1 MTGYIQYWTKA
12 GIHSEMDEDEK
23 RKVFLTN
30 TMSLFLAV
38 VMILVWF
45 NDIFNT
51 ENYLA
56 AYRRTG
62 VFVLML
68 MIPFLNHKKQ
78 YKLSKSIFLF
88 FPSLILLGVPIM
100 IGDIFPGQFIWFQ
113 YAGAIFCSIPF
124 ILFNHNKD
132 KIYIAFFFIYYLLV
146 TLFIDKLLLYYGK
159 PPEAMKELV
168 TNFSDFK
175 LPPLFVAFFSTT
187 TLLWYNRINAQ
198 YEKRLKSTNKEL
210 QETQEELIAKNE
222 EYEAI
227 NRNLE
232 EMVVER
238 TKVIDSKNR
247 QIIDYANI
255 NAHKVRGPLARI
267 MGLINISD
275 YSDDPKE
282 LKSLFE
288 KLRPPSEELNIII
301 DEINKTLEEG
311 NSGNQD
317 ENN

>member
-1 MTGYIQYWTKA
+1 MTGYIKYWTEA
-12 GIHSEMDEDEK
+12 GIHSNMDDDEK

-30 TMSLFLAV
+30 AMSLFLAI
-38 VMILVWF
+38 VMVLVWL
-45 NDIFNT
+45 NDVFNT
-51 ENYLA
+51 QNYLA
-56 AYRRTG
+56 AYRRAA

-68 MIPFLNHKKQ
+68 IIPFLNHKKLF
-78 YKLSKSIFLF
+78 KLSKSIFLF
-88 FPSLILLGVPIM
+88 FPSLLLLGVPII
-100 IGDIFPGQFIWFQ
+100 IGDFYPGQFIWFQ

-124 ILFNHNKD
+124 ILFDHNKD
-132 KIYIAFFFIYYLLV
+132 KIYVAFFFLYYLLV
-146 TLFIDKLLLYYGK
+146 TLFIDKLLLFYGQ

-187 TLLWYNRINAQ
+187 TLLWYNRTNAQ
-198 YEKRLKSTNKEL
+198 YEKRLRSTNKEL
-210 QETQEELIAKNE
+210 EETQEELIAKNE

-232 EMVVER
+232 TLVEQR

-267 MGLINISD
+267 MGLINISE
-275 YSDDPKE
+275 YSNNPEE
-282 LKSLFE
+282 LKNIFE
-288 KLRPPSEELNIII
+288 KLRLPSQELNVII

-311 NSGNQD
+311 NSEDRD
-317 ENN
+317 E

>member
-1 MTGYIQYWTKA
+1 
-12 GIHSEMDEDEK
+12 MDDDEK

-30 TMSLFLAV
+30 AMALFLAV
-38 VMILVWF
+38 VMILVF
-45 NDIFNT
+45 LNDIFNT

-56 AYRRTG
+56 AYRRAG
-62 VFVLML
+62 VFFLML
-68 MIPFLNHKKQ
+68 LIPFLNHKKH
-78 YKLSKSIFLF
+78 YRLSKSIFLF
-88 FPSLILLGVPIM
+88 FPGFILLGVPII

-124 ILFNHNKD
+124 ILFNHNNE
-132 KIYIAFFFIYYLLV
+132 KIYITLFFIYYLLV
-146 TLFIDKLLLYYGK
+146 TLFIDKLLLQYGN

-187 TLLWYNRINAQ
+187 TLLWYNRTNTQ
-198 YEKRLKSTNKEL
+198 YEKRLRSTNKVLE
-210 QETQEELIAKNE
+210 ETQQELIAKNE

-232 EMVVER
+232 ALVEER

-267 MGLINISD
+267 MGLINISH

-282 LKSLFE
+282 LRSLFE
-288 KLRPPSEELNIII
+288 KLRPPSQELNIII
-301 DEINKTLEEG
+301 DEINKTLEEVD
-311 NSGNQD
+311 SGN
-317 ENN
+317 NNED

>member
-1 MTGYIQYWTKA
+1 MLKYIQYWTNA
-12 GIHSEMDEDEK
+12 GLHSEMEDDEK

-30 TMSLFLAV
+30 ALSLFLAV
-38 VMILVWF
+38 VMLLVWM
-45 NDIFNT
+45 NDVFNT

-62 VFVLML
+62 VFIIML
-68 MIPFLNHKKQ
+68 LIPLLNHKKL
-78 YKLSKSIFLF
+78 YKLSKSLFLF
-88 FPSLILLGVPIM
+88 FPGFILLGVPII
-100 IGDIFPGQFIWFQ
+100 IGDFFPGQFIWFQ
-113 YAGAIFCSIPF
+113 YAGAVFCSIPI
-124 ILFNHNKD
+124 ILFDYKKE
-132 KIYIAFFFIYYLLV
+132 KIYIALFFIYYLLV
-146 TLFIDKLLLYYGK
+146 TLFIDKVLLYYSD
-159 PPEAMKELV
+159 PPEALKELV

-187 TLLWYNRINAQ
+187 TLLWYNRTNSK
-198 YEKRLKSTNKEL
+198 YEKRLKQTNIEL
-210 QETQEELIAKNE
+210 NETQWELIAKNE

-232 EMVVER
+232 ALVKER

-275 YSDDPKE
+275 YSDDPNE

-288 KLRPPSEELNIII
+288 KLRPPSQELNIII

-311 NSGNQD
+311 ESDNKEEG
-317 ENN
+317 

>member
-1 MTGYIQYWTKA
+1 
-12 GIHSEMDEDEK
+12 MDDDEK

-30 TMSLFLAV
+30 AMSLFLAI
-38 VMILVWF
+38 VMVLVWL
-45 NDIFNT
+45 NDVFNT
-51 ENYLA
+51 QNYLA
-56 AYRRTG
+56 AYRRAA

-68 MIPFLNHKKQ
+68 IIPFLNHKKLF
-78 YKLSKSIFLF
+78 KLSKSIFLF
-88 FPSLILLGVPIM
+88 FPSLLLLGVPII
-100 IGDIFPGQFIWFQ
+100 IGDFYPGQFIWFQ

-124 ILFNHNKD
+124 ILFDHNKD
-132 KIYIAFFFIYYLLV
+132 KIYVAFFFLYYLLV
-146 TLFIDKLLLYYGK
+146 TLFIDKLLLFYGQ

-187 TLLWYNRINAQ
+187 TLLWYNRTNAQ
-198 YEKRLKSTNKEL
+198 YEKRLRSTNKEL
-210 QETQEELIAKNE
+210 EETQEELIAKNE

-232 EMVVER
+232 TLVEQR

-267 MGLINISD
+267 MGLINISE
-275 YSDDPKE
+275 YSNNPEE
-282 LKSLFE
+282 LKNIFE
-288 KLRPPSEELNIII
+288 KLRLPSQELNVII

-311 NSGNQD
+311 NSEDRD
-317 ENN
+317 E

>member
-1 MTGYIQYWTKA
+1 MTGYIKYWTEA
-12 GIHSEMDEDEK
+12 GIHSNMDDDEK

-30 TMSLFLAV
+30 AMSLFLAI
-38 VMILVWF
+38 VMVLVWL
-45 NDIFNT
+45 NDVFNT
-51 ENYLA
+51 QNYLA
-56 AYRRTG
+56 AYRRAA

-68 MIPFLNHKKQ
+68 IIPFLNHKKLF
-78 YKLSKSIFLF
+78 KLSKSIFLF
-88 FPSLILLGVPIM
+88 FPSLLLLGVPII
-100 IGDIFPGQFIWFQ
+100 IGDFYPGQFIWFQ

-124 ILFNHNKD
+124 ILFDHNKD
-132 KIYIAFFFIYYLLV
+132 KIYVAFFFIYYLLV
-146 TLFIDKLLLYYGK
+146 TLFIDKLLLFYGQ

-187 TLLWYNRINAQ
+187 TLLWYNRTNAQ
-198 YEKRLKSTNKEL
+198 YEKRLRSTNKEL
-210 QETQEELIAKNE
+210 EETQEELIAKNE

-232 EMVVER
+232 ALVEQR

-267 MGLINISD
+267 MGLINISE
-275 YSDDPKE
+275 YSNNPEE
-282 LKSLFE
+282 LKNIFE
-288 KLRPPSEELNIII
+288 KLRLPSQELNVII

-311 NSGNQD
+311 NSEDRD
-317 ENN
+317 E

>member
-1 MTGYIQYWTKA
+1 LTGYIKYWTEA
-12 GIHSEMDEDEK
+12 GIHSNMDDDEK

-30 TMSLFLAV
+30 AMSLFLAI
-38 VMILVWF
+38 VMVLVWL
-45 NDIFNT
+45 NDVFNT
-51 ENYLA
+51 QNYLA
-56 AYRRTG
+56 AYRRAA

-68 MIPFLNHKKQ
+68 IIPFLNHKKLF
-78 YKLSKSIFLF
+78 KLSKSIFLF
-88 FPSLILLGVPIM
+88 FPSLLLLGVPII
-100 IGDIFPGQFIWFQ
+100 IGDFYPGQFIWFQ

-124 ILFNHNKD
+124 ILFDHNKD
-132 KIYIAFFFIYYLLV
+132 KIYVAFFFIYYLLV
-146 TLFIDKLLLYYGK
+146 TLFIDKLLLFYGQ

-187 TLLWYNRINAQ
+187 TLLWYNRTNAQ
-198 YEKRLKSTNKEL
+198 YEKRLRSTNKEL
-210 QETQEELIAKNE
+210 EETQEELIAKNE

-232 EMVVER
+232 ALVEQR

-267 MGLINISD
+267 MGLINISE
-275 YSDDPKE
+275 YSNNPEE
-282 LKSLFE
+282 LKNIFE
-288 KLRPPSEELNIII
+288 KLRLPSQELNVII

-311 NSGNQD
+311 NSGDRD
-317 ENN
+317 E

>member
-1 MTGYIQYWTKA
+1 LTGYIKYWTSA
-12 GIHSEMDEDEK
+12 GIHPTMDDDER

-30 TMSLFLAV
+30 AMALFLAI
-38 VMILVWF
+38 VMVLVF
-45 NDIFNT
+45 LNDILNT

-56 AYRRTG
+56 AYRRAC
-62 VFVLML
+62 VFFLML
-68 MIPFLNHKKQ
+68 LIPFFNNKKRFR
-78 YKLSKSIFLF
+78 LAKSIFLF
-88 FPSLILLGVPIM
+88 FPGLILLGVPII

-124 ILFNHNKD
+124 ILFNQKNE
-132 KIYIAFFFIYYLLV
+132 KIYIVLFFTYYLLV
-146 TLFIDKLLLYYGK
+146 TLFIDKLLLQYGN

-187 TLLWYNRINAQ
+187 TLLWYNRTNTQ
-198 YEKRLKSTNKEL
+198 YEKRLRCTNKVLE
-210 QETQEELIAKNE
+210 ETQEELIAKNE

-232 EMVVER
+232 ALVEER
-238 TKVIDSKNR
+238 TKVIHSKNR

-267 MGLINISD
+267 MGLINISH
-275 YSDDPKE
+275 YSDDPNE
-282 LKSLFE
+282 LRSLFE
-288 KLRPPSEELNIII
+288 KLRPPSQELNIII
-301 DEINKTLEEG
+301 DEINKTLEQGE
-311 NSGNQD
+311 SS
-317 ENN
+317 NNKGG

>member
-1 MTGYIQYWTKA
+1 MTGYIKYWTNA
-12 GIHSEMDEDEK
+12 GIHSNMDDDEK

-30 TMSLFLAV
+30 TMALFLAV

-45 NDIFNT
+45 NDVLNT
-51 ENYLA
+51 ENFLA
-56 AYRRTG
+56 AYRRAG
-62 VFVLML
+62 VFILML
-68 MIPFLNHKKQ
+68 LIPFLNQKKL

-113 YAGAIFCSIPF
+113 YAGAIFCSVPF
-124 ILFNHNKD
+124 ILFNHNKE
-132 KIYIAFFFIYYLLV
+132 KVYIALFFTYYLLV
-146 TLFIDKLLLYYGK
+146 TLFIDKLLLYYGE

-168 TNFSDFK
+168 SNFSDFK
-175 LPPLFVAFFSTT
+175 LPPLFVALFSTT
-187 TLLWYNRINAQ
+187 TLLWYNRTNAQ
-198 YEKRLKSTNKEL
+198 YEKRLRSTNKEL
-210 QETQEELIAKNE
+210 QETQEELITKNE

-232 EMVVER
+232 AIVEER

-267 MGLINISD
+267 MGLINISH
-275 YSDDPKE
+275 YSDDPSE

-288 KLRPPSEELNIII
+288 KLRPPSQELNIII

-311 NSGNQD
+311 DSDSNED
-317 ENN
+317 

>member
-12 GIHSEMDEDEK
+12 GIHAEMDDDEK

-38 VMILVWF
+38 VMVLVWF
-45 NDIFNT
+45 NDVFNT

-56 AYRRTG
+56 AYRRAG

-68 MIPFLNHKKQ
+68 LIPFLNHKRR

-88 FPSLILLGVPIM
+88 FPGFILLGVPII

-124 ILFNHNKD
+124 ILFDHTKD
-132 KIYIAFFFIYYLLV
+132 KLYIAFFFTYYLMV
-146 TLFIDKLLLYYGK
+146 TLFIDKILLHYGE
-159 PPEAMKELV
+159 PPEAMKVLV

-175 LPPLFVAFFSTT
+175 LPPLFVAFFSTA
-187 TLLWYNRINAQ
+187 TLLWYNRTNSQ
-198 YEKRLKSTNKEL
+198 YERRLRSTNKEL

-232 EMVVER
+232 ALVEER
-238 TKVIDSKNR
+238 TNVIDTKNK

-275 YSDDPKE
+275 YSNNPEE
-282 LKSLFE
+282 LKNIFE
-288 KLRPPSEELNIII
+288 KLRYPSEELNVIIN
-301 DEINKTLEEG
+301 EINKTLEEG
-311 NSGNQD
+311 DS
-317 ENN
+317 ENKE